1 MELRKSSGVIKETY
15 ENIYTHFSSFINR
28 RRAFANLRMLAE
40 FIGDKQRLSLADM
53 MEYVF
58 YMVDTLGY
66 SPHRTD
72 RAWKYLRVL
81 SPLMDDMPFFACAYL
96 KCSHLLTSEEIG
108 VVMDCM
114 KTPEDKALA
123 ALALGG
129 IPSYHYALRYG
140 IDRYNPETGVLNN
153 FKLPVWAR
161 EYMNAHVARVE
172 EREENHD
179 LFFTVS
185 NGKTRKYTRSKF
197 NAGLAKARHK
207 LGKDPKKHIWLSCQ
221 LGHVNPDHCMR
232 YI

>member
-1 MELRKSSGVIKETY
+1 MELRKSSGVIKQTY
-15 ENIYTHFSSFINR
+15 DNIYLHFTSFINR
-28 RRAFANLRMLAE
+28 TRAFENLRMLMDFVGE
-40 FIGDKQRLSLADM
+40 KQRLSIADM
-53 MEYVF
+53 MEYV
-58 YMVDTLGY
+58 YHMVETLGY

-96 KCSHLLTSEEIG
+96 KCSHLLTNEEME

-129 IPSYHYALRYG
+129 IPSYAYAIRYG

-153 FKLPVWAR
+153 FKLSPWSR
-161 EYMNAHVARVE
+161 KYMNDHVSRI
-172 EREENHD
+172 ENPSD
-179 LFFTVS
+179 DQMLFFSIRNDEIKPYV
-185 NGKTRKYTRSKF
+185 KRKF
-197 NAGLAKARHK
+197 NNGLTKAKLK

-232 YI
+232 YL